1 MGSWVRS
8 HEGTIIHRDWLKKTA
23 RDMVIFSG
31 ENTRFSNT
39 SVHLRKTAV
48 IQLNFSEDKEG
59 NEILHAEEET
69 FTFLESKE
77 E

>member
-1 MGSWVRS
+1 
-8 HEGTIIHRDWLKKTA
+8 
-23 RDMVIFSG
+23 MVIFSG